1 MKEIKSILSRYRELS
16 STHKKCALATVVH
29 LEGSSYRRPGAR
41 MLIEEDGLL
50 TGAIS
55 GGCLEGDALR
65 KALYVI
71 AQNKAMLVTYD
82 TMDDDDAKFGVGL
95 GCNGIIQVLIEPID
109 PGKAL
114 NPIHLLKEVAAKR
127 TESILI
133 TAFNLQDRKA
143 HQPGT
148 CLLFRKGHEIMGDQN
163 PLPKSLMDDI
173 QYALLNK
180 NSSFREYP
188 ITTGRIT
195 AFIEYIDLPVSLMII
210 GGGNDAFPL
219 LEIANVLGWEPH
231 IIDGRANY
239 ATQERF
245 ASACSI
251 VVAKPEKVLEQINI
265 DHRTAFVLM
274 THNYNY
280 DLAMLRALL
289 DIDIPYIGSLGPRKK
304 LDRMINEL
312 KDKGMTISD
321 AQMNKVFGPTG
332 LDLGAETPEEIALSI
347 AAEIQSVMAKSIPI
361 SLRDAGEFI
370 HSREGLQ
377 ITSSL
382 NQDHLL

>member
-1 MKEIKSILSRYRELS
+1 
-16 STHKKCALATVVH
+16 
-29 LEGSSYRRPGAR
+29 

-109 PGKAL
+109 PGKAS
-114 NPIHLLKEVAAKR
+114 NPIHLLKEVTAKR

-347 AAEIQSVMAKSIPI
+347 AAEIQSVLTKSNPI

-370 HSREGLQ
+370 HSREGLK
-377 ITSSL
+377 ITSSSI